1 MKKIL
6 IPFFVLV
13 FTLTIRANPLPSPS
27 VALSELL
34 FDNNG
39 KWVIELQYFNANS
52 NSSIDT
58 IWIKSLSGISQIKKF
73 HLDGTTGVFI
83 IRNDSLLTDLSINP
97 LKDSLVVIYKMR
109 GYKQISMPIV
119 YGDILNSRLACPQK
133 GQSIAGVLP
142 YYNYDGLYSID
153 KSPTLNA
160 INDTIGMCGILNG
173 RIFDKNNKLVT
184 GISSNE
190 FEFEIQKQ
198 QIYLPLTLKTDGSYS
213 LNMYSINAEVKVLY
227 CSDGKYYDRLSILP
241 IKISMQPDSNV
252 NMDIHIL
259 DSLRVGIN
267 SINKSS
273 ESIIKISPNPVS
285 GLNLNYEISI
295 PVKSSNCFLSLVNM
309 NGQQIALFNIRE
321 NQGKILLPSNIQN
334 GIYSLIFF
342 VNNRNYSSVKIII
355 SR

>member
-1 MKKIL
+1 
-6 IPFFVLV
+6 
-13 FTLTIRANPLPSPS
+13 
-27 VALSELL
+27 
-34 FDNNG
+34 
-39 KWVIELQYFNANS
+39 
-52 NSSIDT
+52 
-58 IWIKSLSGISQIKKF
+58 
-73 HLDGTTGVFI
+73 
-83 IRNDSLLTDLSINP
+83 
-97 LKDSLVVIYKMR
+97 
-109 GYKQISMPIV
+109 
-119 YGDILNSRLACPQK
+119 LACPQK